1 VIIVIL
7 LVGWISSV
15 AGLFLEVEINGDV
28 NVLGILMT
36 RGGVKPI
43 ETMIVP
49 IGYMNINVTII
60 MNGYASKK
68 INQKTFSALLPQLI
82 MNALHIHHQ
91 SSLMIEFN

>member
-1 VIIVIL
+1 MIIVIL

-28 NVLGILMT
+28 NVLGILIT

-68 INQKTFSALLPQLI
+68 INQKTSHVLFIMRFAKIFLI
-82 MNALHIHHQ
+82 EKVFYKRSKI
-91 SSLMIEFN
+91 